1 MVDDTSVFVVTTP
14 AQLKQILFLPPTH
27 CTDTETCW
35 WPVAAVVAC
44 MSHVLISEVG
54 FVGSEVGFVGS
65 EVGFVGSEVGWVG
78 YWVDIKPAVQ
88 HQPPAQPN
96 TDNTKHIPLLAICS
110 LEEASHSKSSKKLF
124 LLFAAG
130 TNAGGQHTK
139 CTI

>member
-1 MVDDTSVFVVTTP
+1 MMVDDTSVFVVTTP

-44 MSHVLISEVG
+44 MSHVMI
-54 FVGSEVGFVGS
+54 S

-139 CTI
+139 CTII